1 MRYKLNGQ
9 FISIDRK
16 YTTAD
21 GVTYP
26 HLRSAEVRQQLGVE
40 EVPDAERK
48 DGDKQSRLTI
58 VFLLSPLKKR
68 NGRHRAHCK
77 T

>member
-9 FISIDRK
+9 FISIDRS

-26 HLRSAEVRQQLGVE
+26 HLRSAEVRQQLGV
-40 EVPDAERK
+40 AR
-48 DGDKQSRLTI
+48 S
-58 VFLLSPLKKR
+58 
-68 NGRHRAHCK
+68 A
-77 T
+77 